1 MKRGWTGGVVAATIV
16 AAACIDL
23 STDPDEI
30 VAIEFV
36 EFPWPSVVAGDTL
49 RDATGAIV
57 PLKARL
63 FSGDGDEVTGT
74 GTVEFLIQEGAVRV
88 VGGSLLVADDTA
100 SGRAG
105 LFASTIGVQSV
116 VRQIEIVAAPD
127 SMAAEGAVVPV
138 QWVVP
143 DNPQINVSQP
153 LGARVFSAPGAGVRS
168 WVVRFQLEAGGRVIP
183 ESDTTQIFLINDTG
197 RPSYADTTDQQGRVA
212 RRVRLR
218 VAPGLVPPDSAVIT
232 MSATYRGTP
241 LTGSPVRLV
250 LPLRPG

>member
-1 MKRGWTGGVVAATIV
+1 MKRGWSGVVVAATFV
-16 AAACIDL
+16 AAACFDL
-23 STDPDEI
+23 STNPDEI

-49 RDATGAIV
+49 RDATGAV
-57 PLKARL
+57 APLRARL
-63 FSGDGDEVTGT
+63 FGGDGDEVTGT
-74 GTVEFLIQEGAVRV
+74 VDFLIQQGAVGV
-88 VGGSLLVADDTA
+88 VGGNLLVADDTA
-100 SGRAG
+100 TGKAG
-105 LFASTIGVQSV
+105 LFASTIGVQSI

-127 SMAAEGAVVPV
+127 SMAADGTIVPI

-153 LGARVFSAPGAGVRS
+153 LGARVFSATGVGVRA
-168 WVVRFQLEAGGRVIP
+168 WVVTFQLEAGGRVIP
-183 ESDTTQIFLINDTG
+183 ESDTTQIFLIGDTG
-197 RPSYADTTDQQGRVA
+197 RPSYADTTDLQGKVA

-232 MSATYRGTP
+232 MSAAYRGTQ
-241 LTGSPVRLV
+241 LTSSPVRVV